1 MSDSDASL
9 HLDQQ
14 SVESLLD
21 AAYWRKCVPW
31 LSVSRDTVG
40 ERLSQ
45 GSSGLGVTSVQGCG
59 CGGGGCCGGGG
70 NDGRYATGC
79 SLSVSGGAGDSEA
92 SARRSALQSR
102 GFVAL
107 PAAKLAGYGVTD
119 AKSIEALHQGV
130 LRLVALGH
138 SPSSVIAY
146 DEAWAL
152 AAALTPLV
160 QGFTGGSG
168 QGEQLLPLGD
178 WFSFLKDDARQ
189 GGFRGPHRDKP
200 MSGPESFSP
209 NGDADFVTVWVALS
223 DATPDMSCLYF
234 LPRDA
239 PDAAYLGPGDGI
251 AALAPCDYEAVIAQP
266 AEAGGA
272 IVFSHR
278 VIHWGSRP
286 TPGQSPRVAMSFALS
301 RARFERG
308 AYFSDT
314 MLPFPPLALRVA
326 LRAAQAIA
334 YSAQA
339 PLAKHALGLDTRTFR
354 AAKAL
359 FSAAYADKIEGDVQW
374 QRFLKSR

>member
-1 MSDSDASL
+1 
-9 HLDQQ
+9 
-14 SVESLLD
+14 
-21 AAYWRKCVPW
+21 
-31 LSVSRDTVG
+31 
-40 ERLSQ
+40 
-45 GSSGLGVTSVQGCG
+45 
-59 CGGGGCCGGGG
+59 
-70 NDGRYATGC
+70 
-79 SLSVSGGAGDSEA
+79 
-92 SARRSALQSR
+92 
-102 GFVAL
+102 VAL
-107 PAAKLAGYGVTD
+107 PAVKLTVGGITD
-119 AKSIEALHQGV
+119 SASIEALHQGV

-138 SPSSVIAY
+138 SPSSVVAY

-160 QGFTGGSG
+160 QGFTGGLG

-209 NGDADFVTVWVALS
+209 QGDADFVTVWVALS

-234 LPRDA
+234 YPRDA
-239 PDAAYLGPGDGI
+239 PDADYLGPGDGI

-266 AEAGGA
+266 VEAGGV

-278 VIHWGSRP
+278 VVHWGSRP
-286 TPGQSPRVAMSFALS
+286 TPGQRPRVAMSFALS

-308 AYFSDT
+308 AFFSAA

-339 PLAKHALGLDTRTFR
+339 PLAKHALGLDSRTFR
-354 AAKAL
+354 AAKML
-359 FSAAYADKIEGDVQW
+359 FSEAYADKIEGDVQW